1 MGDDDPEEICFL
13 GSFKE
18 ETSDT
23 DDDYSLVVG
32 TTTTAGTVSKKFE
45 FTSGGNFIPSD
56 DDSQDLGS
64 SSNRWDDVFAT
75 NGTIQTSDERQKQ
88 DFETITEAEKKVAT
102 VLKGKLKK
110 YRFKD
115 AVTSKGESEVITLL
129 GGKGITNDPK
139 KISLGGLDFYLKFGS
154 LAFELPFAITLNDF
168 II

>member
-1 MGDDDPEEICFL
+1 MRSASNTETTPVSVISLDSFERDGVDTGKGEGLKISWRKQEVGDDDPEEICFL

-64 SSNRWDDVFAT
+64 SSNRWYYS
-75 NGTIQTSDERQKQ
+75 NIR
-88 DFETITEAEKKVAT
+88 
-102 VLKGKLKK
+102 
-110 YRFKD
+110 
-115 AVTSKGESEVITLL
+115 
-129 GGKGITNDPK
+129 
-139 KISLGGLDFYLKFGS
+139 
-154 LAFELPFAITLNDF
+154 
-168 II
+168 